1 MVEGWKE
8 EEVYCDKNTQRKG
21 DGGVG
26 LGFGSRL
33 EVVTK
38 EATQA
43 ACLHSASD
51 QRVLR
56 IDSCSHFQILTT

>member
-1 MVEGWKE
+1 MEGWKE
-8 EEVYCDKNTQRKG
+8 GEVYCDKNTWSR
-21 DGGVG
+21 DGGGG
-26 LGFGSRL
+26 LGIGSRL

-51 QRVLR
+51 QRGAEN
-56 IDSCSHFQILTT
+56 